1 MSEHIHIDGQN
12 EEVEFEQ
19 EDLGARPILMFLAAL
34 VVGCLLVA
42 LLLRGMYRY
51 LDAYENR
58 HEPVQNPLAQQG
70 RTDPRLVGPENVAK
84 FPQPRLES
92 NETVEIDQFRLQEEQ
107 ALNSYGW
114 GRRGSWR
121 GANLPSTRAME
132 LIAQRGLPTWPQA
145 GRGSAIGGD
154 TVNKRRRIRH
164 QRPAGEEEVIVRG
177 KFGF

>member
-70 RTDPRLVGPENVAK
+70 RADPRLVGPENVAK

-114 GRRGSWR
+114 VDE
-121 GANLPSTRAME
+121 GAGVVRIPIDRAME
-132 LIAQRGLPTWPQA
+132 LIAQRGLPTRPQA
-145 GRGSAIGGD
+145 GVAPPSAVNTVKQAAHKSD
-154 TVNKRRRIRH
+154 TSGL
-164 QRPAGEEEVIVRG
+164 PA
-177 KFGF
+177 KKK